1 MSFQFTA
8 LQVLTSD
15 IGLVSIILSLAMKS
29 KDVTGSVS
37 TESELFLLYIQ
48 VSFSLDFQGTLFKR
62 RLFVQIKLDLPNGTP
77 GGMQLNTPTRQTL
90 YNSY

>member
-1 MSFQFTA
+1 
-8 LQVLTSD
+8 
-15 IGLVSIILSLAMKS
+15 MKS

-48 VSFSLDFQGTLFKR
+48 VSFSLDFQGTLFKG

-77 GGMQLNTPTRQTL
+77 GGMQLNSHTRQTISVTEL
-90 YNSY
+90 SAS